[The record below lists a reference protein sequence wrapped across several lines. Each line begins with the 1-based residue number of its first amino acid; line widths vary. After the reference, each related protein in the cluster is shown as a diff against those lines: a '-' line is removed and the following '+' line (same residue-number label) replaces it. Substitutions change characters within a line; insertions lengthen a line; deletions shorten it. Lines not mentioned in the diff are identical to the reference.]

1 MPQAS
6 KKVAELD
13 SPELESK
20 GRGTNSK
27 AHNLQNNPSLE
38 LIKITLF
45 VSLYLVM
52 TEGTKKPFSVREIRE
67 EFPAL
72 RQLIYNKNL
81 IYFDNG
87 ATSQKPQVVLDAIN
101 RYYSKDNANIH
112 RGVHFMSQKATNEYE
127 ESRKIIQKYINAKK
141 SEEIIFTKGTTD
153 GINLVAYS
161 FGELLSAG
169 DEIIITAMEH
179 HSNIV
184 PWQMLC
190 QRKNLTLRVVPINK
204 KGELIMD
211 EFDKLLNSKTK
222 LVAVTQISNTLGT
235 INPVKEIAQKAH
247 AVGAKILVDGAQ
259 SIQHMPIDVKD
270 MDCDF
275 FVFSGHKVFGP
286 TGIGVLYG
294 KEDLLDRMPPYQGGG
309 DMIARVTFERTTY
322 NELPFKFEAGTPHI
336 AGGICLGEAIK
347 FLSGLDI
354 DAIQKH
360 EKELAE
366 YAQDMLDTFE
376 GMQIIG
382 EAKKKTSVV
391 SFVMEDIHPF
401 DIGTLLDKQGIAVR
415 TGHHCTQPLMDF
427 FGIPGTVRASFA
439 FYNTKQEVDTFIEA
453 VEKSIN
459 MLK

>member
-1 MPQAS
+1 
-6 KKVAELD
+6 
-13 SPELESK
+13 
-20 GRGTNSK
+20 
-27 AHNLQNNPSLE
+27 
-38 LIKITLF
+38 
-45 VSLYLVM
+45 M
-52 TEGTKKPFSVREIRE
+52 TEGTKKQFNVREIRE
-67 EFPAL
+67 QFPAL

-101 RYYSKDNANIH
+101 TYYSKDNTNIH
-112 RGVHFMSQKATNEYE
+112 RGVHYMSQKATTEYE
-127 ESRKIIQKYINAKK
+127 TARKTIQTYLHAKK

-161 FGELLSAG
+161 YGELLSAG
-169 DEIIITAMEH
+169 DEILITAMEH

-190 QRKNLTLRVVPINK
+190 ERKNLTLRVAPINK
-204 KGELIMD
+204 KGELILE
-211 EFDKLLNSKTK
+211 EFDKLLSTKTK
-222 LVAVTQISNTLGT
+222 LVAVTHISNTLGT
-235 INPVKEIAQKAH
+235 INPVKELIQKAH
-247 AVGAKILVDGAQ
+247 AVGAKVLVDGAQ
-259 SIQHMPIDVKD
+259 SIQHMPIDVVD

-294 KEDLLDRMPPYQGGG
+294 KEALLDKMPPYQGGG
-309 DMIARVTFERTTY
+309 DMIAKVTFERTTY

-336 AGGICLGEAIK
+336 AGGICLGKAFE
-347 FLSGLDI
+347 FLSTI
-354 DAIQKH
+354 DMVAVQQY

-366 YAQDMLDTFE
+366 YAQDLLDTFE
-376 GMQIIG
+376 GMRIIG

-391 SFVMEDIHPF
+391 SFVMDGIHPF

-427 FGIPGTVRASFA
+427 YGIPGTVRASFA
-439 FYNTKQEVDTFIEA
+439 FYNTRQEVDTFIAA
-453 VEKSIN
+453 VERSIN